1 MGFPRHRA
9 RGEPA
14 VFAYGKPDPNP
25 VQLDD
30 RAAVAGLEVAL
41 LVEDAVV
48 RQEDLVIDGRDLA
61 VVQERG
67 GVEEIT
73 VLVDKADHGGDVRG
87 GPCDHAELREVV
99 ADECRLEDE
108 VLGRIA
114 GDRQLRKADD
124 VGARGARL
132 VHPADDQ
139 PRISGQVTD
148 GWVDLGESNPHNSIL
163 TAPSPPLGLVV
174 PVAYFDRL
182 RTLSRERH
190 TLLCV
195 GLDPDPDRIAGVVA
209 MAPPTHFHAQ
219 NELRRLLRFSFLAT
233 GRHRWLVRA
242 ISPIAGL
249 FHPAFGQFA
258 LNTRNVDRLL
268 YRQLMCNVVED
279 ISPGVLAQFLK
290 WARTDVFV
298 SDDGKVDYRGG
309 LASAKQPALFIAGER
324 DLLAPPASVRPGF
337 ELWGGEKEFIE
348 LKTYGHSD
356 LIFGRNAPDEIFPI
370 VRDWLLKRSSPLTTV
385 APT

>member
-1 MGFPRHRA
+1 MPGVLTWVLALVALLILLVAHVAFWSWIYRVRPQQDELRYAKTKDGWEIALARRSPRGAPRTPPVLLCHGLAANRGNVDFGIDRYSLSLHLAQSGFDCYALELRGHGASRRA
-9 RGEPA
+9 RKDAPRRWSFDTYLLEDIPA
-14 VFAYGKPDPNP
+14 AIEAIGSSKVLWVGHSQGALLG
-25 VQLDD
+25 LA
-30 RAAVAGLEVAL
+30 AAVA
-41 LVEDAVV
+41 
-48 RQEDLVIDGRDLA
+48 
-61 VVQERG
+61 
-67 GVEEIT
+67 
-73 VLVDKADHGGDVRG
+73 
-87 GPCDHAELREVV
+87 
-99 ADECRLEDE
+99 
-108 VLGRIA
+108 
-114 GDRQLRKADD
+114 
-124 VGARGARL
+124 
-132 VHPADDQ
+132 
-139 PRISGQVTD
+139 
-148 GWVDLGESNPHNSIL
+148 
-163 TAPSPPLGLVV
+163 
-174 PVAYFDRL
+174 Y
-182 RTLSRERH
+182 
-190 TLLCV
+190 
-195 GLDPDPDRIAGVVA
+195 PDRIAGVVA
-209 MAPPTHFHAQ
+209 MGPPTHFHAQ

-348 LKTYGHSD
+348 ANGYGHSD
-356 LIFGRNAPDEIFPI
+356 LIFGRHAPEEIFPL
-370 VRDWLLKRSSPLTTV
+370 VSDWLLKRSSPMTAP